1 MYKLRLN
8 VNSEA
13 HNVNYWRALY
23 ITQGDMFTT
32 VNYCALMYEIGAQLF
47 SVGLKTIRLQMNI
60 ITIAFKAFPFSL
72 K

>member
-47 SVGLKTIRLQMNI
+47 SVGLKTIRLQMLQYI
-60 ITIAFKAFPFSL
+60 LSIFVCG
-72 K
+72 